1 MADNLRERRREERRS
16 DSSNYCSAIEA
27 ELRTRIEDLER
38 RCDIKEEAIRELE
51 AWQNKAI
58 GYALAASS
66 VATFIFTNLPSLK
79 LS

>member
-1 MADNLRERRREERRS
+1 MSEFFRDRRRDDRRS
-16 DSSNYCSAIEA
+16 DSTNCGAMEA
-27 ELRTRIEDLER
+27 ELRTRIEELER
-38 RCDIKEEAIRELE
+38 RCDIKEEAIKELE

-66 VATFIFTNLPSLK
+66 VATFIFTNLPALK